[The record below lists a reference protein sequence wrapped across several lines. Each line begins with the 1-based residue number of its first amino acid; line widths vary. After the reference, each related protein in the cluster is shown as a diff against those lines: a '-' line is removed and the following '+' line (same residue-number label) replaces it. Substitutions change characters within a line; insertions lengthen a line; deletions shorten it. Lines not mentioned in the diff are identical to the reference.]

1 MLSIRN
7 LLRENVAF
15 LALSF
20 ACFSVEPAIV
30 HAQGGDYN
38 PVPFTDTLSLSR
50 GSVSPGSGDAIYLSE
65 TDRCRLVK
73 EEWGWGDCS
82 TLDAI
87 IINQM
92 EGVDT
97 TLIEKPT
104 TDGYVKL
111 DDWEEQGRDDAI
123 REIEAAL
130 AEGLVAQSEATGQ
143 KIEFK
148 GWRVYPTLDHEGKFL
163 YYATDLSWDGE
174 LQTNVKAVVFD
185 RRGYVTLSYV
195 PIDGAAS
202 SETILA
208 LTKGVLRTYQ
218 STPTESYSAFVTGDK
233 VAAVGAVGV
242 LATLVGVKYGKTALA
257 GFLAIAALVLKKA
270 WFLIAVP
277 LMAIGRLFKRKP
289 SGEA

>member
-1 MLSIRN
+1 MPSFRT
-7 LLRENVAF
+7 LLRENIAF

-20 ACFSVEPAIV
+20 TCFSVEPAIV

-50 GSVSPGSGDAIYLSE
+50 GSVSPVSGDAIYLTES
-65 TDRCRLVK
+65 DRCRLVTQ
-73 EEWGWGDCS
+73 EWGWGDCT
-82 TLDAI
+82 TLDAL
-87 IINQM
+87 IINQID
-92 EGVDT
+92 GVDT

-104 TDGYVKL
+104 TDGYVQL
-111 DDWEEQGRDDAI
+111 DDWQDQGRDDAI
-123 REIEAAL
+123 REIEAAM

-148 GWRVYPTLDHEGKFL
+148 GWRVYPTLDQEGKFL

-174 LQTNVKAVVFD
+174 MQTNVKAVVFD

-208 LTKGVLRTYQ
+208 LTKAVLQTYQ
-218 STPTESYSAFVTGDK
+218 STPTEAYSAFVTGDK

-242 LATLVGVKYGKTALA
+242 LATLVGVKYGKTAFA

-270 WFLIAVP
+270 WFLLAVP
-277 LMAIGRLFKRKP
+277 LLAIGRLFRKKP
-289 SGEA
+289 TGQA